1 MTNLEMAKKNYARGL
16 WTDDMIARLVKKSKL
31 TAADYEEIT
40 GSTYTGKEAETITE
54 GELASA
60 IERGVGE
67 A

>member
-16 WTDDMIARLVKKSKL
+16 WTDDMIARLVKKGKL

-40 GSTYTGKEAETITE
+40 GSTYTGTEAETITE
-54 GELASA
+54 DELASA

>member
-40 GSTYTGKEAETITE
+40 GSTYTGTEAETITE

>member
-16 WTDDMIARLVKKSKL
+16 WTDDMVARLVKKGKL

-40 GSTYTGKEAETITE
+40 GSTYTGTEAETITE
-54 GELASA
+54 DELASA